1 MLDRGPLGRRMRQ
14 VFTFFLPLVTM
25 RDPYLVLGLT
35 RSATA
40 DDIKQ
45 AFRRLAKQYHPD
57 LNPGRPD
64 IEQKFKEV
72 NSAHGLLSDP
82 DKRARFDKGEID
94 ASGAERPDRSFRRAW
109 QGGGRG
115 AGAGGARGAGPGA
128 RPAGDKDDD
137 PFADDFFNDIFG
149 ATKRRYS
156 AGGGAGV
163 KAKGSDVN
171 YSVNVSFA
179 DACLGAKRRLTL
191 STGKT
196 IDVNIPPGTR
206 DQTKLRLKGQGL
218 AGLGGAGAGD
228 AIVEVLV
235 DSHPLFTRKDDDI
248 HLDVPVTLAE
258 AVLGAAIKVPTLD
271 GQVAVKVPPGA
282 NSGTTLRLKGKGIPN
297 PDRKVTGDLYVKL
310 VVVLPEKPDAELTAF
325 IERWSKGKEY
335 DVRRKLGV

>member
-1 MLDRGPLGRRMRQ
+1 
-14 VFTFFLPLVTM
+14 M

-35 RSATA
+35 RSATV

-45 AFRRLAKQYHPD
+45 AFRGLAKQYHPD

-72 NSAHGLLSDP
+72 NAAYSLLSDP

-94 ASGAERPDRSFRRAW
+94 ANGAERPDRTFRRAW
-109 QGGGRG
+109 GTGAGR
-115 AGAGGARGAGPGA
+115 AGAGPRSGAKPG
-128 RPAGDKDDD
+128 GDTSGDD

-156 AGGGAGV
+156 AGGNGGAGV

-171 YSVNVSFA
+171 YSVSVSFA

-191 STGKT
+191 SSGKS
-196 IDVNIPPGTR
+196 IDVNIPAGTR

-235 DSHPLFTRKDDDI
+235 DQHPLFTRKDDDI
-248 HLDVPVTLAE
+248 HIDVPVTLAE

-271 GQVAVKVPPGA
+271 GQVAVKVPAGA
-282 NSGTTLRLKGKGIPN
+282 NSGTILRLKGKGIPN
-297 PDRKVTGDLYVKL
+297 AERKVTGDLYVKL
-310 VVVLPEKPDAELTAF
+310 VVMLPDKPDAELSAF
-325 IERWSKGKEY
+325 IERWAKGKEY

>member
-1 MLDRGPLGRRMRQ
+1 
-14 VFTFFLPLVTM
+14 M
-25 RDPYLVLGLT
+25 RDPYLVLGIT
-35 RSATA
+35 RSASA

-72 NSAHGLLSDP
+72 NGAYSLLSDP

-94 ASGAERPDRSFRRAW
+94 AGGSERPDRGFRRAW
-109 QGGGRG
+109 QNAGRTGPG
-115 AGAGGARGAGPGA
+115 AGPRGPGAGGRTG
-128 RPAGDKDDD
+128 GDSADD

-171 YSVNVSFA
+171 YSVSVSFA

-196 IDVNIPPGTR
+196 IEVNIPPGTR

-235 DSHPLFTRKDDDI
+235 DNHPLFTRKDDDI

-271 GQVAVKVPPGA
+271 GQVAVKVPAGA
-282 NSGTTLRLKGKGIPN
+282 NSGTVLRLKGKGIPN

-310 VVVLPEKPDAELTAF
+310 VVMLPEKPDAELSGF
-325 IERWSKGKEY
+325 IERWSKGKDY

>member
-1 MLDRGPLGRRMRQ
+1 
-14 VFTFFLPLVTM
+14 M

-35 RSATA
+35 RSASA

-45 AFRRLAKQYHPD
+45 AFRGLAKQYHPD

-72 NSAHGLLSDP
+72 NAAYSLLSDP

-94 ASGAERPDRSFRRAW
+94 ANGAERPDRTFRRAW
-109 QGGGRG
+109 
-115 AGAGGARGAGPGA
+115 GAGPGA
-128 RPAGDKDDD
+128 GRGAGFGARGPGGGAKPGAGGADAGDD

-156 AGGGAGV
+156 AGSGAGV

-171 YSVNVSFA
+171 YSVSVSFA
-179 DACLGAKRRLTL
+179 DACLGSKRRLTL

-235 DSHPLFTRKDDDI
+235 DPHPLFTRKDDDI
-248 HLDVPVTLAE
+248 HLDVPVTLQE

-271 GQVAVKVPPGA
+271 GQVAVKVPAGA
-282 NSGTTLRLKGKGIPN
+282 NSGTILRLKGKGIPN
-297 PDRKVTGDLYVKL
+297 ADRKVTGDLYVKL
-310 VVVLPEKPDAELTAF
+310 MVMLPEKPDAELSSF
-325 IERWSKGKEY
+325 IERWSKGKDY